1 MKKNTYKS
9 KITGETYSGT
19 TFKHL
24 KDGAG
29 DIFALIK
36 IQSDILKEN
45 NEGKVIKGKKYYDW
59 EAIKLI
65 MKMPTENDIVFMN
78 LECIGFCEFEFGS
91 IDKDLL
97 FALSKYI
104 QKTIS
109 EKQLD
114 KLFEEFLIDSNK
126 KNTLPKESQNT
137 NIEQKVFKT
146 SKEKKNNKSMNKQG
160 DDTNNA
166 LINS

>member
-36 IQSDILKEN
+36 VQSKILKEN
-45 NEGKVIKGKKYYDW
+45 KEGKVIKGKKYYDW

-65 MKMPTENDIVFMN
+65 MKMPADNEVIVMN
-78 LECIGFCEFEFGS
+78 LECIGFCKFEFGS

-97 FALSKYI
+97 FAISKYI

-114 KLFEEFLIDSNK
+114 KLFEEFLIDLNK
-126 KNTLPKESQNT
+126 KKYFT
-137 NIEQKVFKT
+137 
-146 SKEKKNNKSMNKQG
+146 
-160 DDTNNA
+160 
-166 LINS
+166 